1 MKNGD
6 TCLIILTIMSCLTT
20 MVVSVG
26 LFAAQLAAIES
37 RQSFEPEMVLI
48 PAGEFLMGSSDS
60 DPLASQDEKPQHTVC
75 LPDYYIGKT
84 EVTNAQYAVFM
95 QATGRAAPGHWVDG
109 KPPIGKENH
118 PVGNVWFYDA
128 VAYCDWLSKKTGKPY
143 RLPTEAEWEKAARG
157 TDGRLYPWGNRALTC
172 EYAVIMDAKGFG
184 CGKGFSPWPVGSKP
198 QGASPYGLLDMAGN
212 VEEWVSSVYKPY
224 PYDPGDSREDPSAFS
239 ESTAMGGARVIRG
252 GAFVDQAKD
261 ARCAARMRHGSNY
274 HLNIGFRVACTVSE
288 AK

>member
-1 MKNGD
+1 MKFRS
-6 TCLIILTIMSCLTT
+6 TFPFTLSMVFCLVTMS
-20 MVVSVG
+20 
-26 LFAAQLAAIES
+26 AAMHLVAAS
-37 RQSFEPEMVLI
+37 SLPAMNRQPFEPEMIFI
-48 PAGEFLMGSSDS
+48 PAGKFLMGSSDS
-60 DPLASQDEKPQHTVC
+60 DPLASQDEKPQHTAY

-84 EVTNAQYAVFM
+84 EVTNAQYAAFIM
-95 QATGRAAPGHWVDG
+95 ATGRVTPLHWVDG

-128 VAYCDWLSKKTGKPY
+128 VAYCDWLAEKTGKPY

-172 EYAVIMDAKGFG
+172 EYAVMMDDQGFG

-224 PYDPGDSREDPSAFS
+224 PYNPRDGREDPSAFS